1 MNMKRFVFIACLSLL
16 VVGTIRA
23 QDDAT
28 SNLLNKINTLRRSLG
43 VHEYALSGIL
53 TAAAQN
59 HAVWMATTGNV
70 SHQQTDGSTPRSRAT
85 RLGYPSG
92 AVSENIYMG
101 GFGTAETAWQWWLNS
116 SIHYRG
122 ITNAA
127 YTEVGIGTAQGEHGQ
142 AFVLV
147 FGNPNG
153 WGSGVPSSSRTASN
167 NTTGGD
173 SGASAPAAPP
183 SFVVGIDNNGL
194 LMHEIQAGDTLG
206 DIAFLYGYGWDDLE
220 FIRQINGLDEVSG
233 RNLAVGT
240 ILLIPP
246 FGNTYTPQPPEET
259 PPAEPTVFV
268 QVTPGPTENAIV
280 IQSDALELQTPVS
293 PDDLGLIN
301 TVPEP
306 SATTTP
312 AVVAAAPTEAQWMM
326 MTMTPTPLVVAN
338 APNDSN
344 NPVLSQSSVD
354 PAPANVVIEER
365 KPVLLIFV
373 LFAQTIIIVS
383 GGYYFWK
390 RGR

>member
-1 MNMKRFVFIACLSLL
+1 
-16 VVGTIRA
+16 
-23 QDDAT
+23 
-28 SNLLNKINTLRRSLG
+28 LG

-85 RLGYPSG
+85 RLGYPSS

-116 SIHYRG
+116 PIHYRG

-153 WGSGVPSSSRTASN
+153 WGSGVPASSRAAAN
-167 NTTGGD
+167 NTNGVDSGTGGA
-173 SGASAPAAPP
+173 ASVPP

-194 LMHEIQAGDTLG
+194 LMHEIQEGDTLG
-206 DIAFLYGYGWDDLE
+206 DIAFLYGYDWDDLD
-220 FIRQINGLDEVSG
+220 FIRQLNGLDEASG
-233 RNLAVGT
+233 RNLAVGA

-246 FGNTYTPQPPEET
+246 FGNTYTPPPPEET
-259 PPAEPTVFV
+259 VPPQPTVFV

-280 IQSDALELQTPVS
+280 IESDALEFQTPVS
-293 PDDLGLIN
+293 PDDLGVIGAA
-301 TVPEP
+301 PEP
-306 SATTTP
+306 GATTTA
-312 AVVAAAPTEAQWMM
+312 AVIAAAPTDAPWMM
-326 MTMTPTPLVVAN
+326 MTVTPTPLVVAN
-338 APNDSN
+338 VPGNSN
-344 NPVLSQSSVD
+344 TSVVSQSRVNS
-354 PAPANVVIEER
+354 APANVVVEER
-365 KPVLLIFV
+365 TPVGLILV
-373 LFAQTIIIVS
+373 LFVQTVVIVG